1 MSIFLRF
8 FFHFIQFYAVDARF
22 LYIFA
27 LNGAENGVSCINKS
41 I

>member
-8 FFHFIQFYAVDARF
+8 FFHFIHFCAVDARF
-22 LYIFA
+22 LYVFA
-27 LNGAENGVSCINKS
+27 LNGAGNGVSCINKS